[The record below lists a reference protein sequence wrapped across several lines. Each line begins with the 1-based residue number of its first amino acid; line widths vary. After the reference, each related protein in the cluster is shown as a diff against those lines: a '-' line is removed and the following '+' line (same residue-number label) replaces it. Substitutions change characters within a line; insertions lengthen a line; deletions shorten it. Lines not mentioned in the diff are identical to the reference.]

1 MAGTLLGSGKYTYEP
16 AEGWGKLPDGWR
28 YVEVAGVDVDSQD
41 NVYLITRGEHPVIVF
56 DREGNFLRSWGEG
69 LFSRRTHAI
78 HIGPDGSVYCTDDGD
93 HTIRKFTPEGKLLL
107 TIGDPN
113 QPSKRFSGKPSRGA
127 VAIHQ
132 RHLRRRW
139 LRQLAGTQVL
149 ARWPTALL
157 LG

>member
-1 MAGTLLGSGKYTYEP
+1 MPGALLGSGKYTYEP

-28 YVEVAGVDVDSQD
+28 YVEVAGVDVDSKD

-78 HIGPDGSVYCTDDGD
+78 HIGPDDSVYCTDDGD

-107 TIGDPN
+107 KRQTLQPPN
-113 QPSKRFSGKPSRGA
+113 PRRA
-127 VAIHQ
+127 VAVHQ
-132 RHLRRRW
+132 RHIHL
-139 LRQLAGTQVL
+139 
-149 ARWPTALL
+149 
-157 LG
+157 